1 MSIAHSGLPA
11 KKPSGFQMGRIAQMN
26 QSFTFTEEMAAVHM
40 CVLGQSGSGKS
51 KFLELLMRY
60 LMVGG
65 RGFAIIDPHGDLSED
80 LLAFATYRAERKG
93 DESLLNRLHYLE
105 PSYEQV
111 FHYDP
116 FKFNP
121 RKPIP
126 PEKLKDA
133 IRSWLHTKAD
143 RIGEIVQ
150 RKQGDSSFAGMARL
164 QRVLTNLLTA
174 VGTQI
179 DEKGKHLP
187 LSDALVLLDPSH
199 PRHNDVFVKV
209 APFLF
214 QDIREEFE
222 RFREY
227 IRTKNPRRFLDEAES
242 TMNRLRSILSPL
254 MKAIFAD
261 HVETI
266 DFYSIIQNSGVLL
279 VNLRETDYF
288 SADQASAIGGL
299 FIHELL
305 TTAQN
310 TPRELRRNFYTIIDE
325 AGDFIGADIQRALG
339 IMRKFEMPLCLAAQ
353 DLSSFVKG
361 DLDLR
366 PKVLSQC
373 GSLVSF
379 RQTWPD
385 DLDILARVMGTGN
398 LDFSELLLETD
409 RDDGYDFLPMK
420 EFSQSFSWQDS
431 WNQSLGQSFTHTT
444 GTQSTRTV
452 SQQDAFSEAHNKQS
466 NRGTTDQFGKELFPQ
481 SYSLSQSKADG
492 TTSGRVSTSGDSS
505 SDGESKSNS
514 VGMTKGKGTGG
525 SDGGGVTVSH
535 KNMPLSRKRVELQR
549 TGKLLHSVSDQFEK
563 MKQDLHGLGQGEAV
577 AKLRGIPKA
586 FAFQTHFVNEKWSSE
601 DKFAAIERMKKHLVE
616 TRGYFTPANLS
627 AAAET
632 ERIDQFVSS
641 PVETAPIPEQKKSPF
656 PD

>member
-1 MSIAHSGLPA
+1 MSTALQGLAKPFGFELGRVANSGQPFRFSEKDA
-11 KKPSGFQMGRIAQMN
+11 
-26 QSFTFTEEMAAVHM
+26 EVHM

-60 LMVGG
+60 LMVSG

-80 LLAFATYRAERKG
+80 LLAFAAYRAEQKG
-93 DESLLNRLHYLE
+93 DESILKRLHYLE

-126 PEKLKDA
+126 RDKLEDA

-150 RKQGDSSFAGMARL
+150 RKQGQAGFEGMARL
-164 QRVLTNLLTA
+164 QRVLTNLLIA
-174 VGTQI
+174 VGTPI
-179 DEKGKHLP
+179 DSNGKHLP

-199 PRHNDVFVKV
+199 PRHNDVFQKV
-209 APFLF
+209 APFLPE
-214 QDIREEFE
+214 DIRSEFE

-242 TMNRLRSILSPL
+242 TINRLRSILSPL
-254 MKAIFAD
+254 MKAIFSE

-266 DFYSIIQNSGVLL
+266 DFSSIIQDAGILL

-310 TPRELRRNFYTIIDE
+310 TPREARRKFYTIIDE

-339 IMRKFEMPLCLAAQ
+339 VMRKFEMPICLAAQ

-373 GSLVSF
+373 GSIVSF

-385 DLDILARVMGTGN
+385 DLDILVRVLGTGN
-398 LDFSELLLETD
+398 LDFSELLMETD
-409 RDDGYDFLPMK
+409 RDAGYDFLPMK
-420 EFSQSFSWQDS
+420 EYSRSFSQQDS
-431 WNQSLGQSFTHTT
+431 WNQSVSHSFQHTA
-444 GTQSTRTV
+444 GVQ
-452 SQQDAFSEAHNKQS
+452 
-466 NRGTTDQFGKELFPQ
+466 
-481 SYSLSQSKADG
+481 LSQSTSFQEALSTGSSRQSGNAYADQYGMTFDRKSYSRTASLADG
-492 TTSGRVSTSGDSS
+492 KTNGEVSTNGESQSSGRSESDSRGVS
-505 SDGESKSNS
+505 
-514 VGMTKGKGTGG
+514 KGNGIGG
-525 SDGGGVTVSH
+525 SEGSGVSVSF
-535 KNMPLSRKRVELQR
+535 KTIPLSRKRIELQR
-549 TGKLLHSVSDQFEK
+549 TGKLLHSINDQFEK
-563 MKQDLHGLGQGEAV
+563 MKQDLHGLQQGQGV
-577 AKLRGIPKA
+577 AKLRGHRKA
-586 FAFQTHFVNEKWSSE
+586 FVFRTHHVEEKWTGME
-601 DKFAAIERMKKHLVE
+601 KFSAIERFKKKLME
-616 TRGYFTPANLS
+616 MRAYFTPANLS
-627 AAAET
+627 AAAEA
-632 ERIDQFVSS
+632 ERLDEFVKGT
-641 PVETAPIPEQKKSPF
+641 PTPAAPEDKKSPF